1 MGQQGQISLFRRF
14 RIPAFGQK
22 FRNILRRKIGV
33 VFQKP
38 FQILFIFLS
47 AKRTGAVNQN
57 AALFHIACRISQ
69 NFSLNFC
76 QAVNLIAILFQ
87 ADIRLLS
94 HQPQTGAGHIRQYTV
109 KLLRAF
115 LLSRRILYLT
125 LHDGNAKAFRALLHQ
140 VDFMRI
146 NIAGK
151 QTALVFHPFR
161 NRKAFPARRGTH
173 V

>member
-87 ADIRLLS
+87 ADIRLFRISPRPEQGTSASTRSNCFGLS
-94 HQPQTGAGHIRQYTV
+94 SSA
-109 KLLRAF
+109 AASF
-115 LLSRRILYLT
+115 T
-125 LHDGNAKAFRALLHQ
+125 LHC
-140 VDFMRI
+140 MMEM
-146 NIAGK
+146 
-151 QTALVFHPFR
+151 P
-161 NRKAFPARRGTH
+161 RRSAPSSIRSILCA
-173 V
+173 